1 MDSLLRECHINHLLR
16 SVERVRSSIARR
28 EQSGMSG
35 ITALANTNLIVLEPN
50 DGEFSTFRFGR
61 QFAMVYED

>member
-1 MDSLLRECHINHLLR
+1 MP
-16 SVERVRSSIARR
+16 
-28 EQSGMSG
+28 G
-35 ITALANTNLIVLEPN
+35 TAILASPNLTVLEPN